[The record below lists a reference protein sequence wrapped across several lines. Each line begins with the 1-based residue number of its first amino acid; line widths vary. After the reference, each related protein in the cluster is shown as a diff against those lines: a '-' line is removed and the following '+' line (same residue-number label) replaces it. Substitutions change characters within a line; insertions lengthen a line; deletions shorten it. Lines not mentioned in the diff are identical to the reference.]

1 VSQIIMIYNYYAFH
15 QWYNVQWL
23 EIFLFKK
30 NFSNSNGKK
39 SLYTLK
45 KKSYKPLYEMTCVKN
60 NNFSGFTPHFTLVYI
75 FVSCVFY
82 TVHYIRDQKKTRTVY
97 IYIYYIVAWYIYLYI
112 FIAPNQ
118 KKKKLF
124 TYFYTLQWR
133 NNNAKFFFFNL
144 YRPTWVSN
152 SVSLSTYIYIN
163 LYIMFVSRPLSHT
176 HSLSV

>member
-1 VSQIIMIYNYYAFH
+1 MIR
-15 QWYNVQWL
+15 
-23 EIFLFKK
+23 
-30 NFSNSNGKK
+30 NFSFLKKISFRIPTEKNK

-97 IYIYYIVAWYIYLYI
+97 IYILYSYMNVWYIYLYI
-112 FIAPNQ
+112 FIVPNQ
-118 KKKKLF
+118 KKLF

-133 NNNAKFFFFNL
+133 NNNAKFFFQPLQANMG
-144 YRPTWVSN
+144 RQQR
-152 SVSLSTYIYIN
+152 LSFYIYIYIN
-163 LYIMFVSRPLSHT
+163 LFIMFVSRPLSHT